1 MAILNH
7 KCFGIAIAKKS
18 LNFKLFKNCQVL
30 LKQASSQCFIPQHLP
45 TGSSHPGSERWG
57 EAQAW
62 AEDSS
67 IAQG

>member
-45 TGSSHPGSERWG
+45 TGSERWG